1 MRGFPLTLW
10 RSTLADL
17 WRLMAVSASVLVVV
31 IAFAA
36 TIKPLSEGKLEAADA
51 LKFMLYAVP
60 PMLAYAIPFAA
71 GFAATLAYHRMTVDN
86 ELTAA
91 HAGGISHRAV
101 LAPAA
106 ITALILSLVVL
117 VLHDQVI
124 PGFLRQMQKLVTVDV
139 SRLIASEVAR
149 GNAVQQKNLMIFA
162 DSGRSFGPDPSSGA
176 LDRVVLSRFAAL
188 ELDRAGNPTTEASS
202 NVATMWLF
210 PGDDTSANE
219 EPAESKAMS
228 RVVMRLQNVVA
239 LKQREWTTGS
249 KDTVLRW
256 NVPDMFRDSPAFLTY
271 GELRELAGEP
281 ARMSGINFPRRDLAI
296 LLAERDARASLEK
309 LARSQG
315 QITLEDSSGSPVTI
329 ELSGF
334 AWNERGL
341 RMLPVTA
348 TREVRARLTRGLD
361 EAGQVSTLISAT
373 EAYLITDMGEDRYTR
388 DLVMQLEFSDART
401 REQGSAADG
410 TQRGELIL
418 TGLRMP
424 RRTDGRDYLAPY
436 LEMPT
441 RDVLAQADARTN
453 DDFMQQSAT
462 ELRRKIRNLDRSVL
476 AKVHERISLSI
487 SCGLAILIGALA
499 AMKMSRRTPLAIYLW
514 SFVPAIATIVTIQGG
529 TQVTKSA
536 GEGGLVLLWSGV
548 AVLLVYTGILYRAV
562 TRH

>member
-1 MRGFPLTLW
+1 
-10 RSTLADL
+10 
-17 WRLMAVSASVLVVV
+17 
-31 IAFAA
+31 
-36 TIKPLSEGKLEAADA
+36 
-51 LKFMLYAVP
+51 
-60 PMLAYAIPFAA
+60 MLAYAVPFAA

-91 HAGGISHRAV
+91 HAGGISHRAM

-106 ITALILSLVVL
+106 ITALVLSLVVL
-117 VLHDQVI
+117 TLHDQVI
-124 PGFLRQMQKLVTVDV
+124 PGFLRRMQKLVTVDV

-149 GNAVQQKNLMIFA
+149 GNAVQQKNLMIYA
-162 DSGRSFGPDPSSGA
+162 DSGRSFGPDPASGA

-210 PGDDTSANE
+210 PGDDTSAGE

-271 GELRELAGEP
+271 GELRQLATEP

-296 LLAERDARASLEK
+296 LIAERDARAELEK
-309 LARSQG
+309 LARSKG
-315 QITLEDSSGSPVTI
+315 EIRLEDSRGSPVTI
-329 ELSGF
+329 ELGGF

-341 RMLPVTA
+341 RMLPPPTS
-348 TREVRARLTRGLD
+348 REVRARLVRGLD
-361 EAGQVSTLISAT
+361 DSGQVSTIISAA

-388 DLVMQLEFSDART
+388 DLQMDLDFIDART
-401 REQGSAADG
+401 REQGSATEG
-410 TQRGELIL
+410 TQRGDLFL

-424 RRTDGRDYLAPY
+424 RSADGRDYLAPY
-436 LEMPT
+436 IEKST
-441 RDVLAQADARTN
+441 KQVLAEADSRTN
-453 DDFMQQSAT
+453 DEFMLQSAN
-462 ELRRKIRNLDRSVL
+462 ELRRKIRNLDLGVL
-476 AKVHERISLSI
+476 AKLHERISLSV

-536 GEGGLVLLWSGV
+536 GENGLILLWCGV
-548 AVLLVYTGILYRAV
+548 VVLVVYTLILFRSV